1 MLTERHWT
9 VRYGAAVA
17 VVGVALV
24 AKLLLDPVID
34 EESPFLLF
42 FSAVMVAAFLGG
54 LRPGLLA
61 TLLTILLSDHF
72 YLGRPYSF
80 LVDTPGQG
88 LRLAV
93 FALEGA
99 FISYLIA
106 AMNTARR
113 RDRESKL
120 LALRSREGL
129 RESEE
134 RYRVVTETASDAIVM
149 IDEDSR
155 ILFANSAIEKVFGYT
170 KEEVLDRQLTMLM
183 PERLRGMHQA
193 ALERYAATGNRR
205 LDWESVQITGRH
217 KSGEEIPLEISF
229 GEFVKDGEHF
239 FTGFISDITERRRS
253 EMALRQSEERYR
265 AVVEQSTEGLYL
277 LDGDTRCVLESNPAL
292 RRMLGYTA
300 EEMRGMEVYD
310 FIAYDREDVDANLE
324 RTLAEKSR
332 FVGERR
338 YRRKD
343 GTFVEVEV
351 GVSTVHYGGREVLC
365 ATVHDLTER
374 KRTEQTL
381 QEIREAERNRIARDL
396 HDGVLQ
402 DLSYTAQALQVT
414 RVKSEGTQLEPELDE
429 QIETIL
435 RSARGLREAIY
446 DLRLQSY
453 RDQDFDR
460 LLESLVELTRR
471 RAPDLRVELN
481 VPEGFSDRIS
491 RSAGMELLRIVQE
504 ALTNVRRH
512 SGASRARVSLG
523 YSDEMLWAEVSDDGW
538 GFDPESP
545 VGAGI
550 LGMRERTANLDGR
563 LHIHSEPGN
572 GTTVRFETP

>member
-1 MLTERHWT
+1 M
-9 VRYGAAVA
+9 
-17 VVGVALV
+17 
-24 AKLLLDPVID
+24 ID
-34 EESPFLLF
+34 EE
-42 FSAVMVAAFLGG
+42 
-54 LRPGLLA
+54 
-61 TLLTILLSDHF
+61 
-72 YLGRPYSF
+72 
-80 LVDTPGQG
+80 
-88 LRLAV
+88 
-93 FALEGA
+93 
-99 FISYLIA
+99 
-106 AMNTARR
+106 
-113 RDRESKL
+113 
-120 LALRSREGL
+120 
-129 RESEE
+129 
-134 RYRVVTETASDAIVM
+134 
-149 IDEDSR
+149 SR
-155 ILFANSAIEKVFGYT
+155 ILFANSAVEKVFGYT
-170 KEEVLDRQLTMLM
+170 REEVLDGRLTMLM
-183 PERLRGMHQA
+183 PERLRDMHQA

-205 LDWESVQITGRH
+205 LDWESVQIAGLH

-253 EMALRQSEERYR
+253 EETFRQSEERYR
-265 AVVEQSTEGLYL
+265 AVIEQTTEGIYL
-277 LDGDTRCVLESNPAL
+277 LDGVTRRVLESNPAL

-300 EEMRGMEVYD
+300 EEMQGMEVYD
-310 FIAYDREDVDANLE
+310 FIAHDREDVDANLE

-343 GTFVEVEV
+343 GTVVEVEV
-351 GVSTVHYGGREVLC
+351 GVSTVHYDGREVLC

-374 KRTEQTL
+374 KRTEQAL

-414 RVKSEGTQLEPELDE
+414 WVKSEGTQLEPELDE

-460 LLESLVELTRR
+460 LLESLVELTRC
-471 RAPDLRVELN
+471 RAPDLLVELN
-481 VPEGFSDRIS
+481 VQEGFSDRIS

-512 SGASRARVSLG
+512 SGASRSRVSLG
-523 YSDEMLWAEVSDDGW
+523 YSDEMLWAEVFDDGW

-545 VGAGI
+545 AGAGI
-550 LGMRERTANLDGR
+550 LGMRERTANLDGGLSTSIASLAMAPPFDSR
-563 LHIHSEPGN
+563 PPEGFP
-572 GTTVRFETP
+572 TCFPA